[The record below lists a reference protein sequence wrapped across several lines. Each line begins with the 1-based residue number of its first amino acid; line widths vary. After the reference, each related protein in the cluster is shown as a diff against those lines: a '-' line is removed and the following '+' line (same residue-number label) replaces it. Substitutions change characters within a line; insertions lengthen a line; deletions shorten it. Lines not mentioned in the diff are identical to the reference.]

1 MPVLTPTL
9 LERLDSPAPDLCFY
23 GLAPPKQSTEP
34 ERLRTTLEAQRAR
47 ISALAPDALIVYD
60 LQDESDRQTEARP
73 FPFLPTL
80 APLHYAHDLL
90 GELALPK
97 IVYRCVGQD
106 TSESLTSW
114 IEALRRSDGPHLSV
128 FVGAATSR
136 PPARAGSL
144 SLTDAYGIARPH
156 AESLA
161 LGGIAIPERHAR
173 RGDEHLR
180 LLQKAEAGC
189 RFFVTQTVYD
199 ASATKSL
206 LSDYARELR
215 AQGRRP
221 VPIIFTFSP
230 CGSARTLALLKWL
243 GITIPRW
250 LENELLD
257 ARDILGASVRA
268 CEVAWDDVLS
278 YARSKG
284 LPVGV
289 NVESVSIRKE
299 EVDASV
305 RLFTTL
311 RARLNRPG

>member
-1 MPVLTPTL
+1 VPTSTL
-9 LERLDSPAPDLCFY
+9 LERLSSPAPDLCFY

-34 ERLRTTLEAQRAR
+34 ERLRAILEAQKAR
-47 ISALAPDALIVYD
+47 ISALAPDALVVYD
-60 LQDESDRQTEARP
+60 LQDESDRQAEARP

-80 APLHYAHDLL
+80 PPLGYAHELL
-90 GELALPK
+90 GELTLPK
-97 IVYRCVGQD
+97 IVYRCVAQD
-106 TSESLTSW
+106 THASFGSW
-114 IEALRRSDGPHLSV
+114 LEALRRSNGPHLSV

-136 PPARAGSL
+136 PASRAGSL
-144 SLTDAYGIARPH
+144 SLADAYTLARPH
-156 AESLA
+156 AQA
-161 LGGIAIPERHAR
+161 ITVGGIAIPERHAR

-180 LLQKAEAGC
+180 LLQKAAAGC

-215 AQGRRP
+215 TRGGTP

-230 CGSARTLALLKWL
+230 CGSARTLELLKWL
-243 GITIPRW
+243 GIAIPRW

-268 CEVAWDDVLS
+268 CEIAWDEVLS
-278 YARSKG
+278 YARSKD

-305 RLFTTL
+305 ALFTAL
-311 RARLNRPG
+311 RERLRRPG